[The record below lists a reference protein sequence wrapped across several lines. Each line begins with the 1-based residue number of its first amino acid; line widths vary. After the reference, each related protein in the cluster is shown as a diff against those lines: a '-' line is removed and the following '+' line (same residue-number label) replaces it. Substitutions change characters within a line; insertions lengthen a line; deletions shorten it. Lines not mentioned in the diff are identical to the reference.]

1 MGCCV
6 SNDGGFNDIP
16 FEEIEEYNKLK
27 MEMNQILDNKDKI
40 NQTDNDEL
48 LEVINKI
55 SLQIAR
61 SEEAIGKLKPLK
73 RINAKFINE
82 QIQEINSKINDLK
95 EYSFTLNNQIKK
107 NKNEI
112 QLKENIND
120 ENLNNELQKDENT
133 LLRGNKKNMDINN
146 NDELE
151 KGKNDIKLNNFD
163 KIYFKKYIRRN
174 KRSDNFNKTT
184 TQHKYNNSH
193 IISYNSLD
201 NDNYYNNN
209 YLSTTINEK
218 NKLNIIFVLENG
230 KKITIQ
236 NEAKD
241 KFIDAITKL
250 GEIEKEYNNLENMII
265 FDKDN
270 NITERVK
277 NGEIISSFGFNDYHS
292 IQIKLIPIK
301 NMAS

>member
-6 SNDGGFNDIP
+6 SNDPGFNDIP

-27 MEMNQILDNKDKI
+27 MEMNQILENKDKI
-40 NQTDNDEL
+40 NQIDNNEL
-48 LEVINKI
+48 LEIINKI

-61 SEEAIGKLKPLK
+61 GEEAIGKLKPLK
-73 RINAKFINE
+73 RIKAKFINE
-82 QIQEINSKINDLK
+82 QIQEINNKINDLK

-112 QLKENIND
+112 QLKEIIND
-120 ENLNNELQKDENT
+120 VNLNNDLPNDENT
-133 LLRGNKKNMDINN
+133 LLRGNKKDMDINN
-146 NDELE
+146 NNELE
-151 KGKNDIKLNNFD
+151 KEKNETKFSNFD

-174 KRSDNFNKTT
+174 KRSDKFNKTT
-184 TQHKYNNSH
+184 NTPKYNSQ

-201 NDNYYNNN
+201 NDNYYINN
-209 YLSTTINEK
+209 YLTTTINDK
-218 NKLNIIFVLENG
+218 NKINIIFVLENG

-250 GEIEKEYNNLENMII
+250 GEIEKEYNNLENMVIL
-265 FDKDN
+265 DKNN

-277 NGEIISSFGFNDYHS
+277 NGEVISSFGFNDYHS
-292 IQIKLIPIK
+292 IQIKLNPV
-301 NMAS
+301 

>member
-6 SNDGGFNDIP
+6 SNDAGFNDIP

-40 NQTDNDEL
+40 NPTDNDEL
-48 LEVINKI
+48 LEIINKI

-61 SEEAIGKLKPLK
+61 GDEAIGKLKPLK
-73 RINAKFINE
+73 RINTKLINE
-82 QIQEINSKINDLK
+82 QIQELNNKINDLK

-112 QLKENIND
+112 QLKEAIKD
-120 ENLNNELQKDENT
+120 ENMNNELPKDENT

-146 NDELE
+146 NEELE
-151 KGKNDIKLNNFD
+151 KGNNDTKFSNFD
-163 KIYFKKYIRRN
+163 QIYFKKYIRRN
-174 KRSDNFNKTT
+174 KRSDKFNKTT
-184 TQHKYNNSH
+184 FTHKYNNSN

-201 NDNYYNNN
+201 NDNYYTNNH
-209 YLSTTINEK
+209 LSTTINEK
-218 NKLNIIFVLENG
+218 NKINIIFVLENG

-265 FDKDN
+265 LDKNN

-277 NGEIISSFGFNDYHS
+277 NGEIISSFGFNDYYS
-292 IQIKLIPIK
+292 IQIKLNP
-301 NMAS
+301 S

>member
-6 SNDGGFNDIP
+6 SNDAGFNDIP

-40 NQTDNDEL
+40 NPTDNDEL
-48 LEVINKI
+48 LEIINKI

-61 SEEAIGKLKPLK
+61 GDEAIGKLKPLK
-73 RINAKFINE
+73 RINTKLINE
-82 QIQEINSKINDLK
+82 QIQELNNKINDLK

-112 QLKENIND
+112 QLKEAIND
-120 ENLNNELQKDENT
+120 ENLNNELPKDENT
-133 LLRGNKKNMDINN
+133 LLRGNIKKMDVNN
-146 NDELE
+146 NEELE
-151 KGKNDIKLNNFD
+151 KGNNDTKFSNFD
-163 KIYFKKYIRRN
+163 QIYFKKYIRRN
-174 KRSDNFNKTT
+174 KRSDKFNKTT
-184 TQHKYNNSH
+184 FTHKFNNSN

-201 NDNYYNNN
+201 NDNYYTNNH
-209 YLSTTINEK
+209 LSTTINEK
-218 NKLNIIFVLENG
+218 NKINIIFVLENG

-265 FDKDN
+265 LDKNN

-277 NGEIISSFGFNDYHS
+277 NGEIISSFGFNDYYS
-292 IQIKLIPIK
+292 IQIKLNP
-301 NMAS
+301 S

>member
-6 SNDGGFNDIP
+6 SNDSGFNDIP

-27 MEMNQILDNKDKI
+27 SEMNQILDNKDKI
-40 NQTDNDEL
+40 DQTNNEEL
-48 LEVINKI
+48 LETINKI
-55 SLQIAR
+55 SIVIAR
-61 SEEAIGKLKPLK
+61 GEEAIGKMKPLK
-73 RINAKFINE
+73 RIKSNFINE
-82 QIQEINSKINDLK
+82 LQEINNKINDLK
-95 EYSFTLNNQIKK
+95 EYSSTLNNQMKK

-112 QLKENIND
+112 QLKEVINN
-120 ENLNNELQKDENT
+120 ENLNNELPKDENT

-218 NKLNIIFVLENG
+218 NKINIIFVLENG

-292 IQIKLIPIK
+292 IQIKLIPI
-301 NMAS
+301 

>member
-6 SNDGGFNDIP
+6 SNDAGFNDIP

-40 NQTDNDEL
+40 NPTDNDEL
-48 LEVINKI
+48 LEIINKI

-61 SEEAIGKLKPLK
+61 GDEAIGKLKPLK
-73 RINAKFINE
+73 RINTKLINE
-82 QIQEINSKINDLK
+82 QIQELNNKINDLK

-112 QLKENIND
+112 QLKEAIND
-120 ENLNNELQKDENT
+120 ENLNNELPKDDNT
-133 LLRGNKKNMDINN
+133 LLRGKKKIMDINN
-146 NDELE
+146 NEELE
-151 KGKNDIKLNNFD
+151 KGNNDTKFSNFD
-163 KIYFKKYIRRN
+163 QIYFKKYIRRN
-174 KRSDNFNKTT
+174 KRSDKFNKTT
-184 TQHKYNNSH
+184 FTHKYNNSN

-201 NDNYYNNN
+201 NDNYYTNNH
-209 YLSTTINEK
+209 LSTTINEK
-218 NKLNIIFVLENG
+218 NKINIIFVLENG

-265 FDKDN
+265 FDKNN

-277 NGEIISSFGFNDYHS
+277 NGEIISSFGFNDYYS
-292 IQIKLIPIK
+292 IQIKLNP
-301 NMAS
+301 S

>member
-6 SNDGGFNDIP
+6 SNDAGFNDIP

-40 NQTDNDEL
+40 NPTDNDEL
-48 LEVINKI
+48 LEIINKI

-61 SEEAIGKLKPLK
+61 GDEAIGKLKPLK
-73 RINAKFINE
+73 RINTKLINE
-82 QIQEINSKINDLK
+82 QIQELNNKINDLK

-112 QLKENIND
+112 QLKEAIND
-120 ENLNNELQKDENT
+120 ENLNNELPKDDNT
-133 LLRGNKKNMDINN
+133 LLRGKKKIMDINN
-146 NDELE
+146 NEELE
-151 KGKNDIKLNNFD
+151 KGNNDTKFSNFD
-163 KIYFKKYIRRN
+163 QIYFKKYIRRN
-174 KRSDNFNKTT
+174 KRSDKFNKTT
-184 TQHKYNNSH
+184 FTHKYNNSN

-201 NDNYYNNN
+201 NDNYYTNNH
-209 YLSTTINEK
+209 LSTTINEK
-218 NKLNIIFVLENG
+218 NKINIIFVLENG

-265 FDKDN
+265 LDKNN
-270 NITERVK
+270 NITKRVK
-277 NGEIISSFGFNDYHS
+277 NGEIISSFGFNDYYS
-292 IQIKLIPIK
+292 IQIKLNP
-301 NMAS
+301 S

>member
-6 SNDGGFNDIP
+6 SNDSGFNDIP

-27 MEMNQILDNKDKI
+27 SEMNQILDNKDKI
-40 NQTDNDEL
+40 DQTNNEEL
-48 LEVINKI
+48 LETINKI
-55 SLQIAR
+55 SILIAR
-61 SEEAIGKLKPLK
+61 GEEAIGKMKPLK
-73 RINAKFINE
+73 RIKSNFINE
-82 QIQEINSKINDLK
+82 LQEINNKINDLK
-95 EYSFTLNNQIKK
+95 EYSITLNNQMKK
-107 NKNEI
+107 NKNES
-112 QLKENIND
+112 QLKEVISN
-120 ENLNNELQKDENT
+120 ENLNNELPKDENT

-151 KGKNDIKLNNFD
+151 KEKNDIKLSNFD
-163 KIYFKKYIRRN
+163 KIYFKKYVRRN

-184 TQHKYNNSH
+184 ISRKNNNSH

-201 NDNYYNNN
+201 NDNHYINN
-209 YLSTTINEK
+209 YLSTTLNEK
-218 NKLNIIFVLENG
+218 NKINIIFVLENG

-250 GEIEKEYNNLENMII
+250 GEIEKEYNNLENMVIL
-265 FDKDN
+265 DKNN

-277 NGEIISSFGFNDYHS
+277 NGEVISSFGFNDYHS
-292 IQIKLIPIK
+292 IQIKL
-301 NMAS
+301 AL

>member
-1 MGCCV
+1 
-6 SNDGGFNDIP
+6 
-16 FEEIEEYNKLK
+16 
-27 MEMNQILDNKDKI
+27 MEMNQILENKDKI
-40 NQTDNDEL
+40 NQTDNNEL
-48 LEVINKI
+48 LEIINKI

-61 SEEAIGKLKPLK
+61 GEEAIGKLKPLK
-73 RINAKFINE
+73 RIKAKFINE
-82 QIQEINSKINDLK
+82 QIQEINNKINDLK

-112 QLKENIND
+112 QLKEIIND
-120 ENLNNELQKDENT
+120 VNLNNDLQNNENT
-133 LLRGNKKNMDINN
+133 LLRGNKKDMDINN

-151 KGKNDIKLNNFD
+151 KEKNETKFSNFD

-174 KRSDNFNKTT
+174 KRSDKFNKTT
-184 TQHKYNNSH
+184 NTPKYNSQ

-201 NDNYYNNN
+201 NDNYYINN
-209 YLSTTINEK
+209 YLTTTINDK
-218 NKLNIIFVLENG
+218 NKINIIFVLENG

-250 GEIEKEYNNLENMII
+250 GEIEKEYNNLENMVIL
-265 FDKDN
+265 DKNN

-277 NGEIISSFGFNDYHS
+277 NGEVISSFGFNDYHS
-292 IQIKLIPIK
+292 IQIKLNPI
-301 NMAS
+301 

>member
-6 SNDGGFNDIP
+6 SNDSGFNDIP

-27 MEMNQILDNKDKI
+27 SEMNQILDNKDKI
-40 NQTDNDEL
+40 NQTNNEEL
-48 LEVINKI
+48 LETINKI
-55 SLQIAR
+55 SILIAR
-61 SEEAIGKLKPLK
+61 GEEAIGKMKPLK
-73 RINAKFINE
+73 RTKSKFINE
-82 QIQEINSKINDLK
+82 LQEINNKINDLK
-95 EYSFTLNNQIKK
+95 EYSFSLNNQMKN

-112 QLKENIND
+112 QLKEVINN
-120 ENLNNELQKDENT
+120 ENLNNELPKDENT
-133 LLRGNKKNMDINN
+133 LLRGNKKNIDINN
-146 NDELE
+146 NGELE
-151 KGKNDIKLNNFD
+151 KEKIDIKSSNFD
-163 KIYFKKYIRRN
+163 KIYFKKYVRRN

-184 TQHKYNNSH
+184 ISRKNNNSN

-201 NDNYYNNN
+201 NDNYINN

-218 NKLNIIFVLENG
+218 NKINIIFVLENG

-236 NEAKD
+236 NETKD

-250 GEIEKEYNNLENMII
+250 GEIENEYNNLENMII
-265 FDKDN
+265 LDKDN

-292 IQIKLIPIK
+292 IQIKLIPI
-301 NMAS
+301 

>member
-6 SNDGGFNDIP
+6 SNDAGLNDIP
-16 FEEIEEYNKLK
+16 FEEIEEFNKLK

-40 NQTDNDEL
+40 NQADNDEL
-48 LEVINKI
+48 LEIINKI
-55 SLQIAR
+55 SLQIAK

-73 RINAKFINE
+73 RLNPKMIKE
-82 QIQEINSKINDLK
+82 QIQEINNNINELK

-112 QLKENIND
+112 QLKEDIND
-120 ENLNNELQKDENT
+120 VNLNNELPKDENI
-133 LLRGNKKNMDINN
+133 LLRGNNKNLDFFN
-146 NDELE
+146 NDDEIE
-151 KGKNDIKLNNFD
+151 KDKNPLKMSNID
-163 KIYFKKYIRRN
+163 KIYFKKYVRRN
-174 KRSDNFNKTT
+174 KRSDNFNKTNT
-184 TQHKYNNSH
+184 SYKYNISN
-193 IISYNSLD
+193 IIQYNSLD
-201 NDNYYNNN
+201 NDNDNYYFNN

-218 NKLNIIFVLENG
+218 NKINIIFILENG

-265 FDKDN
+265 LDKNN

-277 NGEIISSFGFNDYHS
+277 NGEQISSFGFNDYHS
-292 IQIKLIPIK
+292 IQIKLISI
-301 NMAS
+301 

>member
-6 SNDGGFNDIP
+6 SNDSGFNDIP

-27 MEMNQILDNKDKI
+27 SEINQILDNKDKI
-40 NQTDNDEL
+40 NQTNNEEL
-48 LEVINKI
+48 LETINKI
-55 SLQIAR
+55 SILIAR
-61 SEEAIGKLKPLK
+61 GEEAIGKMKPLK
-73 RINAKFINE
+73 RIKSKFINE
-82 QIQEINSKINDLK
+82 LQEINSKINDLK

-112 QLKENIND
+112 QLKEVINN
-120 ENLNNELQKDENT
+120 ENLNNELPKDENT

-151 KGKNDIKLNNFD
+151 KEKNDIKLSNFD
-163 KIYFKKYIRRN
+163 KIYFKKYVRRN

-184 TQHKYNNSH
+184 ISRKNNNSH

-201 NDNYYNNN
+201 NDNHYINN
-209 YLSTTINEK
+209 YLSTTLNEK
-218 NKLNIIFVLENG
+218 NKINIIFVLENG

-250 GEIEKEYNNLENMII
+250 GEIEKEYNNLESMII
-265 FDKDN
+265 LDKDN

>member
-6 SNDGGFNDIP
+6 SNDAGFNDIP

-40 NQTDNDEL
+40 NPTDNDEL
-48 LEVINKI
+48 LEIINKI
-55 SLQIAR
+55 SLQIA
-61 SEEAIGKLKPLK
+61 SGDEAIGKLKPLK
-73 RINAKFINE
+73 RINTKLINE
-82 QIQEINSKINDLK
+82 QIQELNNKINDLK

-112 QLKENIND
+112 QLKEAIND
-120 ENLNNELQKDENT
+120 ENLNNELPKDENT
-133 LLRGNKKNMDINN
+133 LLRGKKKIMDINN
-146 NDELE
+146 NEELE
-151 KGKNDIKLNNFD
+151 KGNNDTKFSNFD
-163 KIYFKKYIRRN
+163 QIYFKKYIRRN
-174 KRSDNFNKTT
+174 KRSDKFNKTT
-184 TQHKYNNSH
+184 FTHKYNNSN

-201 NDNYYNNN
+201 NDNYYTNNH
-209 YLSTTINEK
+209 LSTTINEK
-218 NKLNIIFVLENG
+218 NKINIIFVLENG

-265 FDKDN
+265 LDKNN

-277 NGEIISSFGFNDYHS
+277 NGEIISSFGFNDYYS
-292 IQIKLIPIK
+292 IQIKLNP
-301 NMAS
+301 S

>member
-6 SNDGGFNDIP
+6 SNDSGFNDIP

-27 MEMNQILDNKDKI
+27 SEMNQILDNKDKI
-40 NQTDNDEL
+40 NQTNNEEL
-48 LEVINKI
+48 LETINKI
-55 SLQIAR
+55 SILIAR
-61 SEEAIGKLKPLK
+61 GEEAIGKMKPLK
-73 RINAKFINE
+73 RIKSNFINE
-82 QIQEINSKINDLK
+82 LQEINNKINDLK
-95 EYSFTLNNQIKK
+95 EYSFSLNNQMKK

-112 QLKENIND
+112 QLKEVISN
-120 ENLNNELQKDENT
+120 ENLNNELPKDENT

-151 KGKNDIKLNNFD
+151 KEKNDIKLSNFD
-163 KIYFKKYIRRN
+163 KIYFKKYVRRN
-174 KRSDNFNKTT
+174 KRSDNFNKKTIS
-184 TQHKYNNSH
+184 HKNNKSH
-193 IISYNSLD
+193 IISYISLD
-201 NDNYYNNN
+201 NDNYYINN
-209 YLSTTINEK
+209 YLSTTVNEK
-218 NKLNIIFVLENG
+218 NKINIIFVLENG

-292 IQIKLIPIK
+292 IQIKLIPI
-301 NMAS
+301 

>member
-6 SNDGGFNDIP
+6 SNDAGFNDIP

-40 NQTDNDEL
+40 NPTDNDEL
-48 LEVINKI
+48 LEIINKI

-61 SEEAIGKLKPLK
+61 GDEAIGKLKPLK
-73 RINAKFINE
+73 RINTKLINE
-82 QIQEINSKINDLK
+82 QIQELNNKINDLK

-112 QLKENIND
+112 QLKEAIND
-120 ENLNNELQKDENT
+120 ENLNNELPKDENT
-133 LLRGNKKNMDINN
+133 LLRGKKKIMDINN
-146 NDELE
+146 NEELE
-151 KGKNDIKLNNFD
+151 KGNNDTKFSNFD
-163 KIYFKKYIRRN
+163 QIYFKKYIRRN
-174 KRSDNFNKTT
+174 KRSDKFNKTT
-184 TQHKYNNSH
+184 FTHKYNNSN

-201 NDNYYNNN
+201 NDNYYTNNH
-209 YLSTTINEK
+209 LSTTINEK
-218 NKLNIIFVLENG
+218 NKINIIFVLENG

-265 FDKDN
+265 LDKNN

-277 NGEIISSFGFNDYHS
+277 NGEIISSFGFNDYYS
-292 IQIKLIPIK
+292 IQIKLNP
-301 NMAS
+301 S

>member
-6 SNDGGFNDIP
+6 SNDAGFNDIP

-40 NQTDNDEL
+40 NPTDNDEL
-48 LEVINKI
+48 LEIINKI

-61 SEEAIGKLKPLK
+61 GDEAIGKLKPLK
-73 RINAKFINE
+73 RINTKLINE
-82 QIQEINSKINDLK
+82 QIQELNNKINDLK

-112 QLKENIND
+112 QLKEAIND
-120 ENLNNELQKDENT
+120 ENLNNELPKDENT
-133 LLRGNKKNMDINN
+133 LLRGNIKKMDVNN
-146 NDELE
+146 NEELE
-151 KGKNDIKLNNFD
+151 KGNNDTKFSNFD
-163 KIYFKKYIRRN
+163 QIYFKKYIRRN
-174 KRSDNFNKTT
+174 KRSDKFNKTT
-184 TQHKYNNSH
+184 FTHKYNNSN

-201 NDNYYNNN
+201 NDNYYTNNH
-209 YLSTTINEK
+209 LSTTINEK
-218 NKLNIIFVLENG
+218 NKINIIFVLENG

-265 FDKDN
+265 LDKNN

-277 NGEIISSFGFNDYHS
+277 NGEIISSFGFNDYYS
-292 IQIKLIPIK
+292 IQIKLNP
-301 NMAS
+301 S

>member
-201 NDNYYNNN
+201 NDKYNNNN

-218 NKLNIIFVLENG
+218 NKINIIFVLENG

-265 FDKDN
+265 LDKDN
-270 NITERVK
+270 DITERVK
-277 NGEIISSFGFNDYHS
+277 NGELISSFGFNDYHS
-292 IQIKLIPIK
+292 IQIKLIPI
-301 NMAS
+301 

>member
-6 SNDGGFNDIP
+6 SNDAGFNDIP

-40 NQTDNDEL
+40 NPTDNDEL
-48 LEVINKI
+48 LEIINKI

-61 SEEAIGKLKPLK
+61 GDEAIGKLKPLK
-73 RINAKFINE
+73 RINTKLINE
-82 QIQEINSKINDLK
+82 QIQELNNKINDLK
-95 EYSFTLNNQIKK
+95 EYSFTLNSQIKK

-112 QLKENIND
+112 QLKEAIKD
-120 ENLNNELQKDENT
+120 ENMNNELPKDENT

-146 NDELE
+146 NEELE
-151 KGKNDIKLNNFD
+151 KGNNDTKFSNFD
-163 KIYFKKYIRRN
+163 QIYFKKYIRRN
-174 KRSDNFNKTT
+174 KRSDKFNKTT
-184 TQHKYNNSH
+184 FTHKYNNSN

-201 NDNYYNNN
+201 NDNYYTNNH
-209 YLSTTINEK
+209 LSTTINEK
-218 NKLNIIFVLENG
+218 NKINIIFILENG

-265 FDKDN
+265 LDKNN

-277 NGEIISSFGFNDYHS
+277 NGEIISSFGFNDYYS
-292 IQIKLIPIK
+292 IQIKLNP
-301 NMAS
+301 S

>member
-6 SNDGGFNDIP
+6 SNDVGFNDIP

-48 LEVINKI
+48 LEIINKI

-61 SEEAIGKLKPLK
+61 GDEAIGKLKPLK
-73 RINAKFINE
+73 RTNIKLINE
-82 QIQEINSKINDLK
+82 QIQEINDKINDLK

-112 QLKENIND
+112 QLKEAIND
-120 ENLNNELQKDENT
+120 ENLNNELPKDDNT

-146 NDELE
+146 NEELE
-151 KGKNDIKLNNFD
+151 KGKNDTKFSNFD
-163 KIYFKKYIRRN
+163 QIYFKKYIRRN
-174 KRSDNFNKTT
+174 KRSDKFNKTT
-184 TQHKYNNSH
+184 LTHKFSNSNF
-193 IISYNSLD
+193 ISYNSLD
-201 NDNYYNNN
+201 NDNYYTNNH
-209 YLSTTINEK
+209 LSTTVNEK
-218 NKLNIIFVLENG
+218 NKVNIIFVLENG

-265 FDKDN
+265 LDKNN

-277 NGEIISSFGFNDYHS
+277 NGEILSSFGFNDYHS
-292 IQIKLIPIK
+292 IQIKLNP
-301 NMAS
+301 S

>member
-48 LEVINKI
+48 LEIINKI

-120 ENLNNELQKDENT
+120 ENLSNELQKDENT

-218 NKLNIIFVLENG
+218 NKINIIFVLENG

-292 IQIKLIPIK
+292 IQIKLIPI
-301 NMAS
+301 

>member
-6 SNDGGFNDIP
+6 SNDSGFNDIP

-27 MEMNQILDNKDKI
+27 SEINQILDNKDKI
-40 NQTDNDEL
+40 NQTNNEEL
-48 LEVINKI
+48 LETINQI
-55 SLQIAR
+55 SILIAR
-61 SEEAIGKLKPLK
+61 GEEAIGKMKPLK
-73 RINAKFINE
+73 RIKSNFINE
-82 QIQEINSKINDLK
+82 LQEINNKINDLK
-95 EYSFTLNNQIKK
+95 EYSITLNNQMKK

-112 QLKENIND
+112 QLKEVINN
-120 ENLNNELQKDENT
+120 ENLNNELPKDENT

-151 KGKNDIKLNNFD
+151 KEKNDIKLSNFD
-163 KIYFKKYIRRN
+163 KIYFKKYVRRN

-184 TQHKYNNSH
+184 ISRKNNNSH

-201 NDNYYNNN
+201 NDNHYINN
-209 YLSTTINEK
+209 YLSTTVNDK
-218 NKLNIIFVLENG
+218 NKINIIFILENG

-250 GEIEKEYNNLENMII
+250 GEIEKEYNNLESMII
-265 FDKDN
+265 LDKDN

>member
-6 SNDGGFNDIP
+6 SNDSGFNDIP

-27 MEMNQILDNKDKI
+27 SEMNQILDNKDKI
-40 NQTDNDEL
+40 DQTNNEEL
-48 LEVINKI
+48 LETINKI
-55 SLQIAR
+55 SILIAR
-61 SEEAIGKLKPLK
+61 AEETIGKMKPLK
-73 RINAKFINE
+73 RIKSKFINE
-82 QIQEINSKINDLK
+82 LQEINNKINDLK
-95 EYSFTLNNQIKK
+95 EYSSTLNNQMKK

-112 QLKENIND
+112 QLKEVISN
-120 ENLNNELQKDENT
+120 ENLNNELPKDENT
-133 LLRGNKKNMDINN
+133 LLRGNKKNIDINN

-151 KGKNDIKLNNFD
+151 KEKNDIKLSNFD
-163 KIYFKKYIRRN
+163 KIYFKKYVRRN

-184 TQHKYNNSH
+184 ISRKNNNSH

-201 NDNYYNNN
+201 NDNHYINN
-209 YLSTTINEK
+209 YLSTTLNEK
-218 NKLNIIFVLENG
+218 NKINIIFVLENG

-292 IQIKLIPIK
+292 IQIKLIPI
-301 NMAS
+301 

>member
-6 SNDGGFNDIP
+6 SNDSGFNDIP

-27 MEMNQILDNKDKI
+27 SEMNQILDNKDKI
-40 NQTDNDEL
+40 NQTNNEEL
-48 LEVINKI
+48 LETINKI
-55 SLQIAR
+55 SILIAR
-61 SEEAIGKLKPLK
+61 GEEAIGKMKPLK
-73 RINAKFINE
+73 RTKSKFINE
-82 QIQEINSKINDLK
+82 LQEINNKINDLK
-95 EYSFTLNNQIKK
+95 EYSFSLNNQMKN

-112 QLKENIND
+112 QLKEVINN
-120 ENLNNELQKDENT
+120 ENLNNELPKDENT
-133 LLRGNKKNMDINN
+133 LLRGNKKNIDINN
-146 NDELE
+146 NGELE
-151 KGKNDIKLNNFD
+151 KEKIDIKSSNFD
-163 KIYFKKYIRRN
+163 KIYFKKYVRRN

-184 TQHKYNNSH
+184 ISRKNNNSN

-201 NDNYYNNN
+201 NDNYINN

-218 NKLNIIFVLENG
+218 NKINIIFVLENG

-236 NEAKD
+236 NETKD

-250 GEIEKEYNNLENMII
+250 GEIENEYNNLENMII
-265 FDKDN
+265 LDKDN

>member
-6 SNDGGFNDIP
+6 SNDAGFNDIP

-40 NQTDNDEL
+40 NPTDNDEL
-48 LEVINKI
+48 LEIINKI

-61 SEEAIGKLKPLK
+61 GDEAIGKLKPLK
-73 RINAKFINE
+73 RINTKLINE
-82 QIQEINSKINDLK
+82 QIQELNNKINDLK

-112 QLKENIND
+112 QLKEAIND
-120 ENLNNELQKDENT
+120 ENLNNELPKDENT

-146 NDELE
+146 NEELE
-151 KGKNDIKLNNFD
+151 KGNNDTKFSNFD
-163 KIYFKKYIRRN
+163 QIYFKKYIRRN
-174 KRSDNFNKTT
+174 KRSDKFNKTT
-184 TQHKYNNSH
+184 FTHKYNNSN

-201 NDNYYNNN
+201 NDNYYTNNH
-209 YLSTTINEK
+209 LSTTINEK
-218 NKLNIIFVLENG
+218 NKINIIFVLENG

-265 FDKDN
+265 LDKNN
-270 NITERVK
+270 NITKRVK
-277 NGEIISSFGFNDYHS
+277 NGEIISSFGFNDYYS
-292 IQIKLIPIK
+292 IQIKLNP
-301 NMAS
+301 S

>member
-6 SNDGGFNDIP
+6 SNDSGFNDIP

-27 MEMNQILDNKDKI
+27 SEMNQILDNKDKI
-40 NQTDNDEL
+40 DQTNNEEL
-48 LEVINKI
+48 LETINKI
-55 SLQIAR
+55 SILIAR
-61 SEEAIGKLKPLK
+61 GEEAIGKMKPLK
-73 RINAKFINE
+73 RIKSKFINE
-82 QIQEINSKINDLK
+82 LQEINNKINDLK
-95 EYSFTLNNQIKK
+95 EYSFSLNNQMKK

-112 QLKENIND
+112 QLKEVISN
-120 ENLNNELQKDENT
+120 ENLNNELPKDENT

-151 KGKNDIKLNNFD
+151 KEKNDIKLSNFD
-163 KIYFKKYIRRN
+163 KIYFKKYVRRN
-174 KRSDNFNKTT
+174 KRSDNFNKKTIT
-184 TQHKYNNSH
+184 RKNNKSH
-193 IISYNSLD
+193 IISYISLD
-201 NDNYYNNN
+201 NDNYYINN
-209 YLSTTINEK
+209 YLSTTVNEK
-218 NKLNIIFVLENG
+218 NKINIIFVLENG

-265 FDKDN
+265 LDKDN

-292 IQIKLIPIK
+292 IQIKLIPI
-301 NMAS
+301 

>member
-6 SNDGGFNDIP
+6 SNDAGFNDIP

-40 NQTDNDEL
+40 NPTDNDEL
-48 LEVINKI
+48 LEIINKI

-61 SEEAIGKLKPLK
+61 GDEAIGKLKPLK
-73 RINAKFINE
+73 RINTKLINE
-82 QIQEINSKINDLK
+82 QIQELNNKINDLK

-112 QLKENIND
+112 QLKEAIND
-120 ENLNNELQKDENT
+120 ENLNNELPKDENT
-133 LLRGNKKNMDINN
+133 LLRGKKKIMDINN
-146 NDELE
+146 NEELE
-151 KGKNDIKLNNFD
+151 KGNNDTKFSNFD
-163 KIYFKKYIRRN
+163 QIYFKKYIRRN
-174 KRSDNFNKTT
+174 KRSDKFNKTT
-184 TQHKYNNSH
+184 FTHKFNNSN

-201 NDNYYNNN
+201 NDNYYTNNH
-209 YLSTTINEK
+209 LSTTINEK
-218 NKLNIIFVLENG
+218 NKINIIFVLENG

-265 FDKDN
+265 LDKNN

-277 NGEIISSFGFNDYHS
+277 NGEIISSFGFNDYYS
-292 IQIKLIPIK
+292 IQIKLNP
-301 NMAS
+301 S

>member
-6 SNDGGFNDIP
+6 SNDAGFNDIP

-40 NQTDNDEL
+40 NPADNDEL
-48 LEVINKI
+48 LEIINKI

-61 SEEAIGKLKPLK
+61 GDEAIGKLKPLK
-73 RINAKFINE
+73 RINTKLINE
-82 QIQEINSKINDLK
+82 QIQELNNKINDLK

-112 QLKENIND
+112 QLKEAIND
-120 ENLNNELQKDENT
+120 ENLNNELPKDDNT
-133 LLRGNKKNMDINN
+133 LLRGKKKIMDINN
-146 NDELE
+146 NEELE
-151 KGKNDIKLNNFD
+151 KGNNDTKFSNFD
-163 KIYFKKYIRRN
+163 QIYFKKYIRRN
-174 KRSDNFNKTT
+174 KRSDKFNKTT
-184 TQHKYNNSH
+184 FTNKYNNSN

-201 NDNYYNNN
+201 NDNYYTNNH
-209 YLSTTINEK
+209 LSTTINEK
-218 NKLNIIFVLENG
+218 NKINIIFVLENG

-265 FDKDN
+265 LDKNN

-277 NGEIISSFGFNDYHS
+277 NGEIISSFGFNDYYS
-292 IQIKLIPIK
+292 IQIKLNP
-301 NMAS
+301 S

>member
-6 SNDGGFNDIP
+6 SNDAGFNDIP

-218 NKLNIIFVLENG
+218 NKINIIFVLENG

-265 FDKDN
+265 LDKDN
-270 NITERVK
+270 DITERVK
-277 NGEIISSFGFNDYHS
+277 KGELISSFGFNDYHS
-292 IQIKLIPIK
+292 IQIKLIPI
-301 NMAS
+301 

>member
-6 SNDGGFNDIP
+6 SNDSGFNDIP

-27 MEMNQILDNKDKI
+27 SEMNQILDNKDKI
-40 NQTDNDEL
+40 DQTNNEEL
-48 LEVINKI
+48 LETINKI
-55 SLQIAR
+55 SILIAR
-61 SEEAIGKLKPLK
+61 GEEAIGKMKPLK
-73 RINAKFINE
+73 RIKSNFINE
-82 QIQEINSKINDLK
+82 LQEINNKINDLK
-95 EYSFTLNNQIKK
+95 EYSFSLNNKMKK

-112 QLKENIND
+112 QLKEVINN
-120 ENLNNELQKDENT
+120 ENLNNELPKDENT

-151 KGKNDIKLNNFD
+151 KEKNDIKLSNFD
-163 KIYFKKYIRRN
+163 KIYFKKYVRRN

-184 TQHKYNNSH
+184 ISRKNNNSH

-201 NDNYYNNN
+201 NDNHYINN
-209 YLSTTINEK
+209 YLSTTLNEK
-218 NKLNIIFVLENG
+218 NKINIIFVLENG

-250 GEIEKEYNNLENMII
+250 GEIEKEYNNLENMVIL
-265 FDKDN
+265 DKNN

-277 NGEIISSFGFNDYHS
+277 NGEVISSFGFNDYHS
-292 IQIKLIPIK
+292 IQIKLNPI
-301 NMAS
+301 

>member
-6 SNDGGFNDIP
+6 SNDSGFNDIP

-27 MEMNQILDNKDKI
+27 SEMNQILDNKDKI
-40 NQTDNDEL
+40 DQTNNEEL
-48 LEVINKI
+48 LETINKI
-55 SLQIAR
+55 SILIAR
-61 SEEAIGKLKPLK
+61 AEETIGKMKPLK
-73 RINAKFINE
+73 RIKSNFINE
-82 QIQEINSKINDLK
+82 LQEINNKINDLK
-95 EYSFTLNNQIKK
+95 EYSFSLNNQMKK

-112 QLKENIND
+112 QLKEVINN
-120 ENLNNELQKDENT
+120 ENLNNELPKDENT

-151 KGKNDIKLNNFD
+151 KEKNDIKLSNFD
-163 KIYFKKYIRRN
+163 KIYFKKYVRRN

-184 TQHKYNNSH
+184 ISRKNNNSH

-201 NDNYYNNN
+201 NDNHYINN
-209 YLSTTINEK
+209 YLSTTLNEK
-218 NKLNIIFVLENG
+218 NKINIIFVLENG

-265 FDKDN
+265 LDKEN

-292 IQIKLIPIK
+292 IQIKLIPI
-301 NMAS
+301 